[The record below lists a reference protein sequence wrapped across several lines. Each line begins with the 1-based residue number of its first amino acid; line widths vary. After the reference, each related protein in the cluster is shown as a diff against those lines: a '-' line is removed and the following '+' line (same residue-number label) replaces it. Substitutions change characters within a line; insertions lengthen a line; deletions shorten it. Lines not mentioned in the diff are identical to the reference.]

1 MYKIA
6 QASIYSFAWKEQRQT
21 PLDYIF
27 DKFQGFSSLHLKEIS
42 IRGDIIIQNI
52 ILANNSS

>member
-6 QASIYSFAWKEQRQT
+6 LAGIYSFAWKEQRQT

-27 DKFQGFSSLHLKEIS
+27 DKFQNFSSLHYKEIS
-42 IRGDIIIQNI
+42 LREDIIIQNI

>member
-1 MYKIA
+1 MYRIA

-27 DKFQGFSSLHLKEIS
+27 DKFQDFSSLHFKEIS
-42 IRGDIIIQNI
+42 LSEE
-52 ILANNSS
+52 IL